1 MMDNSAGTVHHM
13 DVQYDINRKEYLTT
27 GYRVVDPSRYTD
39 ISERIS
45 NVSVYGQKD
54 RLFMR
59 AVIDGQQQP
68 GRLLT
73 NAQKSRLRFYTAG
86 LDAPESLKYLKLIAG
101 EVYKAE
107 IEQSVQRSQE
117 EDQSKSFKR

>member
-1 MMDNSAGTVHHM
+1 M
-13 DVQYDINRKEYLTT
+13 
-27 GYRVVDPSRYTD
+27 VDPTRYTD
-39 ISERIS
+39 ISERIG

-73 NAQKSRLRFYTAG
+73 NAQKSRLRFYTAD
-86 LDAPESLKYLKLIAG
+86 LSAPESLKYLKLVAG
-101 EVYKAE
+101 EVYRAE
-107 IEQSVQRSQE
+107 LEQTVQRSQE
-117 EDQSKSFKR
+117 EGQSKAFKR